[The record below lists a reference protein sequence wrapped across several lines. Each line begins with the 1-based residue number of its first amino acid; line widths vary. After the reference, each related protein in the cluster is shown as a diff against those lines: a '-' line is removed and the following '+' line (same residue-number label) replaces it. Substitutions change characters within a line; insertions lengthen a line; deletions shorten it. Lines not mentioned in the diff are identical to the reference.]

1 MQSAAYFHSQ
11 SQNFRIKIGED
22 VTFPCHVNNR
32 GNKDEDPQSFL
43 EQMPDHCQLEIFQL
57 KLVYVEQLLDLS
69 PFKEIVLCSKLVQR

>member
-32 GNKDEDPQSFL
+32 GNKDKDPQFFL
-43 EQMPDHCQLEIFQL
+43 INGRSLPIRNIPIKIGFRLRSD
-57 KLVYVEQLLDLS
+57 
-69 PFKEIVLCSKLVQR
+69 